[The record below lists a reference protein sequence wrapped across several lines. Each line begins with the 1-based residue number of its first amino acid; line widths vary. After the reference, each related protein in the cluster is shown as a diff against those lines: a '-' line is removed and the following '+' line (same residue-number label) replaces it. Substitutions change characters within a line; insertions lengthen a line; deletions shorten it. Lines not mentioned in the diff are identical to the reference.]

1 MESDNDFDQF
11 VDFMTHFSTE
21 LSSGNSPEYAL
32 LRTSNYFGSQTPI
45 EITRIVKDIVDGT
58 KSFHVAWADLIK
70 EYENN
75 RNSRLVELLGR
86 FIDKGSIVGGERM
99 LLVLKQVRK
108 NSAISKNRKNLVSGQ
123 RVKVKALSIVSS
135 VVIGMIA
142 ALAPILTLAFV
153 EGFLSSPEI
162 SYSSSFSFS
171 ILLALFL
178 TVVITGYRLSQT
190 VGGVRHTV
198 FLSMFA
204 FTSTYILIN
213 HLLMAF
219 L

>member
-1 MESDNDFDQF
+1 MTLDNEFDQF

-21 LSSGNSPEYAL
+21 LSSGNSPEYSL
-32 LRTSNYFGSQTPI
+32 VRTSNYFGNQTPI
-45 EITRIVKDIVDGT
+45 KIARLVKDIVKGS
-58 KSFHVAWADLIK
+58 KSFHVAWSDLIK

-75 RNSRLVELLGR
+75 RNSRLIELLGR
-86 FIDKGSIVGGERM
+86 FIEKGSIVGGERM

-108 NSAISKNRKNLVSGQ
+108 NSAITKNRKNLVSGQ
-123 RVKVKALSIVSS
+123 RVKVTALSIVSS

-142 ALAPILTLAFV
+142 ALAPILTLAFIG
-153 EGFLSSPEI
+153 GFFSSPETG
-162 SYSSSFSFS
+162 YSISFSFS
-171 ILLALFL
+171 ILSALIL
-178 TVVITGYRLSQT
+178 TVIITGYRLSQT

-198 FLSMFA
+198 LLSIFA

-213 HLLMAF
+213 HLLMSF